1 MSRCWSGGGGGGSV
15 HRMGVSIFPRSSMV
29 DSRRAMMATARV
41 EVWETLR
48 EQHKSLKTYL
58 NLLKS
63 LLVVLVHPIV
73 EREAQEC

>member
-1 MSRCWSGGGGGGSV
+1 
-15 HRMGVSIFPRSSMV
+15 MV